1 MLVHS
6 PFILIVKLLLG
17 CHHII
22 EEHEA
27 DKFSARETTKDLV
40 FEYIDDQLS
49 ILNII
54 YKMEERDE
62 IPSFYLF
69 EIRKKLIE
77 SYFQINMIL

>member
-49 ILNII
+49 ILNMKFHRFI
-54 YKMEERDE
+54 YLRLGKNLLSHIFR
-62 IPSFYLF
+62 LT
-69 EIRKKLIE
+69 
-77 SYFQINMIL
+77 